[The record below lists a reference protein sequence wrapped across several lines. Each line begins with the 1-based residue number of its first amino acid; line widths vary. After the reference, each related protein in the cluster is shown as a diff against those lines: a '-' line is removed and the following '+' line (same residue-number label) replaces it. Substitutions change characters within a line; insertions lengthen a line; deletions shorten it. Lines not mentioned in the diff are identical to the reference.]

1 MIEQSQCLGVAY
13 CENGLWIATGIN
25 EVENANFILYSENG
39 KDWNTIPNPFS
50 TQEEIGMPAFGNGKL
65 IIPGEFENN
74 GDKSF
79 LINDIEFIPG
89 IGCSNNCIIPE
100 YEKSLVISI
109 QPEIQKNESFVMSG
123 FENSNSSNKSLLY
136 PRVNETVNVSR
147 TVKKV
152 NTNNVKRY
160 VAPPIIEGY
169 GPSYNGN
176 PIKRGMTMSKSY
188 SCIKTQPLKC
198 FNKISFGKK
207 IM

>member
-1 MIEQSQCLGVAY
+1 M
-13 CENGLWIATGIN
+13 
-25 EVENANFILYSENG
+25 
-39 KDWNTIPNPFS
+39 D
-50 TQEEIGMPAFGNGKL
+50 
-65 IIPGEFENN
+65 
-74 GDKSF
+74 
-79 LINDIEFIPG
+79 
-89 IGCSNNCIIPE
+89 CSNKCVIPE

-123 FENSNSSNKSLLY
+123 FENSNSSNKALLY

-147 TVKKV
+147 AVKKV

-176 PIKRGMTMSKSY
+176 PIKRGMTMSRSY

-207 IM
+207 IV